1 MSKNHQFRVA
11 CIQMT
16 TGTKISENLSTLETR
31 FQEAK
36 EKGADFIVTPEQS
49 LLMAENKASLF
60 ENISYEDEDFGL
72 RKLRGIV
79 KKVGLFVI
87 VGSISIKYNED
98 LALNRTYAFNPDGD
112 IIGVYDKIHMFDV
125 TLSDGEKYHESKIY
139 KPGKKLSLVTLPWC
153 DVGLTICYDLRFPE
167 LYRKLA
173 QKGASV
179 IIVPS
184 AFTVTTGEAHWHT
197 LLRARAIETGCFILA
212 PAQVGKHENGRISYG
227 RTMIISPW
235 GEIITEISDED
246 SIALADIDITMVE
259 NFRKKIPSVNQ
270 NNYYI

>member
-16 TGTKISENLSTLETR
+16 TGTKISENLSILETR

-72 RKLRGIV
+72 RELRGIV
-79 KKVGLFVI
+79 KRVGLFVI

-125 TLSDGEKYHESKIY
+125 KLPNGEIYEESK
-139 KPGKKLSLVTLPWC
+139 KFQAGNSLKIHNLPWGKI
-153 DVGLTICYDLRFPE
+153 GLTICYDLRFP
-167 LYRKLA
+167 LMYRKLT
-173 QKGASV
+173 KDGAIFIS
-179 IIVPS
+179 VPS
-184 AFTVTTGEAHWHT
+184 AFTKNTGERHWHI
-197 LLRARAIETGCFILA
+197 LLKARAIENMCYIFA
-212 PAQVGKHENGRISYG
+212 PAQTGIHPNQRETYG
-227 RTMIISPW
+227 HSLIISPD
-235 GEIITEISDED
+235 GEVLAEKKDGEGIL
-246 SIALADIDITMVE
+246 LADVDTDLVT
-259 NFRKKIPSVNQ
+259 RLRAQIPSLD
-270 NNYYI
+270 ID

>member
-1 MSKNHQFRVA
+1 MSKNCKFRVA

-16 TGTKISENLSTLETR
+16 TGTKISENLSVLETR
-31 FQEAK
+31 LFEAK
-36 EKGADFIVTPEQS
+36 EMGADFIVTPEQT
-49 LLMAENKASLF
+49 LLMAENKDSLF
-60 ENISYEDEDFGL
+60 ENISHEDRDFGL
-72 RKLRGIV
+72 RELKDIIKKL
-79 KKVGLFVI
+79 GLFVI
-87 VGSISIKYNED
+87 IGSISIKYNED
-98 LALNRTYAFNPDGD
+98 LALNRTYAFNPNGD
-112 IIGVYDKIHMFDV
+112 IIGFYDKIHMFDV
-125 TLSDGEKYHESKIY
+125 NLSDGEKYHESKIY
-139 KPGKKLSLVTLPWC
+139 KPGTKLSLVSLPWC

-197 LLRARAIETGCFILA
+197 LLRARAIETGCFIMA

-227 RTMIISPW
+227 CTMIVSPW
-235 GEIITEISDED
+235 GEIISEITDEE
-246 SIALADIDITMVE
+246 SVALADIDITMVE